1 MKRKKS
7 SGWLRLWHALIY
19 SCNGLKAAWR
29 HEAAFRQEILVALVT
44 IPAAFWLGAD
54 ATQRGLLIFSVL
66 AILMAELFNSAIEAV
81 VDRIGPE
88 AHPLS
93 GYAKDMGSA
102 AVLISL
108 IAAGAV
114 WALAAWERWRL

>member
-1 MKRKKS
+1 MQHNKIF
-7 SGWLRLWHALIY
+7 GWLRLWHALLY

-44 IPAAFWLGAD
+44 VPAAFWLGGD

-66 AILMAELFNSAIEAV
+66 AILICELLNSAIEAV

-93 GYAKDMGSA
+93 GHAKDMGSA

-108 IAAGAV
+108 ITAAVV
-114 WALAAWERWRL
+114 WVLAAWERWWV